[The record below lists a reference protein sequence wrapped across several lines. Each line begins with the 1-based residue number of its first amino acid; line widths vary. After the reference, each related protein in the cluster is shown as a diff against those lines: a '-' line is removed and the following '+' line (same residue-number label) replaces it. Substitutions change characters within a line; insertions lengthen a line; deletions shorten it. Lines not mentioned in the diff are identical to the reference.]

1 MPQAIP
7 VKSPIFLFYQ
17 DNDVG
22 VDKIGIGEYASY
34 KGNLYVLDNK
44 ANVDKTTT
52 VLQAVMHR
60 NLLPLDMDTFVNQI
74 LGQMHQNG
82 LIITAENL
90 NKNFMNKAE
99 ADGLYIKSQ
108 GLGKI
113 EIGDIFSEDNRTL
126 NQVFWRLKPGRYY
139 IDINELNEKAQELE
153 EAEQNKPEDEQRE
166 MYRWWHTFS
175 SDSTAKYIVDLQ
187 EANDI
192 RVATFLSAEGVSN
205 PSWMPIPKEDNGS
218 SFLHSFAE
226 IPDPYKATFFDLD
239 TYLPDLTPGSEA
251 QRVGSKDFFG
261 IHKLTSTDGG
271 RLPTGC
277 PVQDKGA
284 LVRISNLAR
293 NPDTFLVEIVS
304 TTEGLW
310 LNTITRV
317 NSTHKLGSWHQV
329 QGGGGK
335 GGDVPVGTVLSWD
348 STLPLPTGYAAADG
362 SEISKTDYND
372 LFNLVGNT
380 FGQASDVNKFKLPNI
395 ADNREVSSEEATP
408 STLVKRDDQGT
419 IKAKMMELTSYFP
432 VATGVEPDKLKD
444 KGYSI
449 LVWSTYGTVQMISA
463 KDFFEKTLRGFSGG
477 GTTITGTNSAIT
489 LDVDANDNI
498 DVNGELYIEGTTVD
512 LNVERGDYFQAGQ
525 YGFFAMKN
533 PKGRW
538 LFCDGREISR
548 TDYPELFEAIGTTY
562 GEGNGTTTFNIPDR
576 RGYFGRCLDAGAE
589 VDYQSDREI
598 GSKQGDA
605 IRNITG
611 YLGGDPGAA
620 GGAHPSGFS
629 STQGAFTG
637 DETYPYENTYSGEH
651 GIGGKFRFVT
661 FDASRVVPTA
671 PENVVKNI
679 AEYVCI
685 RY

>member
-60 NLLPLDMDTFVNQI
+60 NLLPLDMDTFINQI
-74 LGQMHQNG
+74 LNQMHQNG

-90 NKNFMNKAE
+90 NNSFMRKE
-99 ADGLYIKSQ
+99 DADGLYIKSK

-113 EIGDIFSEDNRTL
+113 EAGDLFSEDNRTI

-139 IDINELNEKAQELE
+139 LDMQELNEKAQELQ
-153 EAEQNKPEDEQRE
+153 EAEQNKPEDERRE
-166 MYRWWHTFS
+166 AYVWWEQAFG
-175 SDSTAKYIVDLQ
+175 DLAYPYIVDLQ

-192 RVATFLSAEGVSN
+192 RVATFLSAIGSDAY
-205 PSWMPIPKEDNGS
+205 WMPIPKEDNGS
-218 SFLHSFAE
+218 SFLHPFAE
-226 IPDPYKATFFDLD
+226 IPDPYKATLFDLD
-239 TYLPDLTPGSEA
+239 VYLPDLTPGSEA
-251 QRVGSKDFFG
+251 QHVGSKDFFG
-261 IHKLTSTDGG
+261 LHRIVRDSSS

-329 QGGGGK
+329 QGGGKG

-348 STLPLPTGYAAADG
+348 NTLPLPTGYAAADG

-395 ADNREVSSEEATP
+395 TDNREVSSEEATP

-512 LNVERGDYFQAGQ
+512 INEARGDYFQAGQ

-548 TDYPELFEAIGTTY
+548 EAYSDLFEAIGTTY

-611 YLGGDPGAA
+611 SFETRTPAGEHPPTGSFYISSTDGWLNSAYSLGG
-620 GGAHPSGFS
+620 GGEIS
-629 STQGAFTG
+629 
-637 DETYPYENTYSGEH
+637 
-651 GIGGKFRFVT
+651 I
-661 FDASRVVPTA
+661 DASKQVPTA

>member
-22 VDKIGIGEYASY
+22 VDKISIGEYASY

-60 NLLPLDMDTFVNQI
+60 NLLPLDMDTFINQI
-74 LGQMHQNG
+74 LNQMHQNG

-99 ADGLYIKSQ
+99 ADGLYIKSK

-113 EIGDIFSEDNRTL
+113 EAGDLFSEDNRTI

-139 IDINELNEKAQELE
+139 LDMRELNEKAQELE
-153 EAEQNKPEDEQRE
+153 EAEQNKPEDERRE
-166 MYRWWHTFS
+166 PYHWWEQSLGGYT
-175 SDSTAKYIVDLQ
+175 YQYLVDIQ

-192 RVATFLSAEGVSN
+192 RVATFLSPLGGT
-205 PSWMPIPKEDNGS
+205 PFWMPIPKEDNGS
-218 SFLHSFAE
+218 SFLHPFAE

-251 QRVGSKDFFG
+251 QRVGIEDFFG

-284 LVRISNLAR
+284 LVRISNLDR
-293 NPDTFLVEIVS
+293 NPDTFLVELVS

-329 QGGGGK
+329 QGGGKG

-348 STLPLPTGYAAADG
+348 NTLPIPTGYAAADG
-362 SEISKTDYND
+362 SEISKTDYSD

-395 ADNREVSSEEATP
+395 ADNREVSSVEATP
-408 STLVKRDDQGT
+408 DTLVKRDDQGT
-419 IKAKMMELTSYFP
+419 IKAKMLELTSYFP

-498 DVNGELYIEGTTVD
+498 DVNEA
-512 LNVERGDYFQAGQ
+512 RGDYFQAGQ

-562 GEGNGTTTFNIPDR
+562 GEGDGTTTFNIPDR

-611 YLGGDPGAA
+611 SFETRTPAGEHPPTGSFYISSTDGWLNSASSLGG
-620 GGAHPSGFS
+620 GGEIS
-629 STQGAFTG
+629 
-637 DETYPYENTYSGEH
+637 
-651 GIGGKFRFVT
+651 I
-661 FDASRVVPTA
+661 DASKQVPTA

>member
-60 NLLPLDMDTFVNQI
+60 NLLPLDMDTFINQI
-74 LGQMHQNG
+74 LNQMHQNG

-99 ADGLYIKSQ
+99 ADGLYIKSK

-113 EIGDIFSEDNRTL
+113 DIGDIFSEDYSNL
-126 NQVFWRLKPGRYY
+126 NKVFWRLKPGRYY
-139 IDINELNEKAQELE
+139 LDINELNEKAQELE

-166 MYRWWHTFS
+166 MYLWWGNAFS
-175 SDSTAKYIVDLQ
+175 VSSAKYIVDLQ

-192 RVATFLSAEGVSN
+192 RVATFLSDIGSDAY
-205 PSWMPIPKEDNGS
+205 WMPIPKEDNGS
-218 SFLHSFAE
+218 SFLHHFAE

-239 TYLPDLTPGSEA
+239 VYLPDLTPGSEV
-251 QRVGSKDFFG
+251 QRVGSNEFFG
-261 IHKLTSTDGG
+261 IHKLTSTVGG

-293 NPDTFLVEIVS
+293 NPDTFLIEIVS

-329 QGGGGK
+329 QGGGKG

-348 STLPLPTGYAAADG
+348 STLPIPTGYAAADG

-395 ADNREVSSEEATP
+395 TDNNEVSSEEATP

-419 IKAKMMELTSYFP
+419 IKAKMLELTSYFP

-498 DVNGELYIEGTTVD
+498 DVNGELYIEGTTSD

-548 TDYPELFEAIGTTY
+548 ADYPELFEAIGTTY

-589 VDYQSDREI
+589 VDYQSNREI

-611 YLGGDPGAA
+611 KMYDNHL
-620 GGAHPSGFS
+620 S
-629 STQGAFTG
+629 STNTTEGALVSSVLGTNYQYVG
-637 DETYPYENTYSGEH
+637 NGTYFGLNTE
-651 GIGGKFRFVT
+651 

>member
-60 NLLPLDMDTFVNQI
+60 NLLPLDMDTFINQI
-74 LGQMHQNG
+74 LNQMHQNG

-99 ADGLYIKSQ
+99 ADGLYIKSK

-113 EIGDIFSEDNRTL
+113 DIGDIFSEDYSNL
-126 NQVFWRLKPGRYY
+126 NKVFWRLKPGRYY
-139 IDINELNEKAQELE
+139 LDLNELKEKAQELI
-153 EAEQNKPEDEQRE
+153 EAEQNKPEDERRE
-166 MYRWWHTFS
+166 AYVWWEQS
-175 SDSTAKYIVDLQ
+175 LGSYPYPYLVDIQ

-192 RVATFLSAEGVSN
+192 RVATFLSPLGDT
-205 PSWMPIPKEDNGS
+205 PFWMPIPKEDEGNTH
-218 SFLHSFAE
+218 LCKFAE
-226 IPDPYKATFFDLD
+226 TPDPYKTVSTRLSDVI
-239 TYLPDLTPGSEA
+239 PDLTPGAEVEDG
-251 QRVGSKDFFG
+251 RRN
-261 IHKLTSTDGG
+261 HKLFGLHALTMYSND
-271 RLPTGC
+271 RMPTGC
-277 PVQDKGA
+277 PVQDKKA
-284 LVRISNLAR
+284 LVRISNLSR
-293 NPDTFLVEIVS
+293 SPDTYFIEIVS
-304 TTEGLW
+304 ETEGLW
-310 LNTITRV
+310 YTTV
-317 NSTHKLGSWHQV
+317 NYIGGKNIIGSWHQV
-329 QGGGGK
+329 QGGGK

-348 STLPLPTGYAAADG
+348 NTLPLPTGYAAADG

-395 ADNREVSSEEATP
+395 TDNREVSSEEATP

-419 IKAKMMELTSYFP
+419 IKAKMLELTSYFP

-498 DVNGELYIEGTTVD
+498 DVNGELYIEGTTSD

-548 TDYPELFEAIGTTY
+548 ADYPELFEAIGTTY
-562 GEGNGTTTFNIPDR
+562 GEGDGTTTFNIPDR
-576 RGYFGRCLDAGAE
+576 RGYFGL
-589 VDYQSDREI
+589 
-598 GSKQGDA
+598 
-605 IRNITG
+605 
-611 YLGGDPGAA
+611 
-620 GGAHPSGFS
+620 
-629 STQGAFTG
+629 
-637 DETYPYENTYSGEH
+637 NTD
-651 GIGGKFRFVT
+651 

-679 AEYVCI
+679 AEYICI

>member
-44 ANVDKTTT
+44 ANVDNTTT
-52 VLQAVMHR
+52 ILQAVMHR
-60 NLLPLDMDTFVNQI
+60 NLLPLDMDTFINQI
-74 LGQMHQNG
+74 LNQMHQNG

-99 ADGLYIKSQ
+99 ADGLYIKSK

-113 EIGDIFSEDNRTL
+113 DIGDIFSEDYSNL
-126 NQVFWRLKPGRYY
+126 NKVFWRLKPGRYY
-139 IDINELNEKAQELE
+139 LDVNELNEKAQELI
-153 EAEQNKPEDEQRE
+153 EAEQNKPVDEQR
-166 MYRWWHTFS
+166 YAYTWWHTFS
-175 SDSTAKYIVDLQ
+175 RDSTDKYIVDLQ

-192 RVATFLSAEGVSN
+192 RVATFLSTLGADAF
-205 PSWMPIPKEDNGS
+205 WMPIPKEDNGS
-218 SFLHSFAE
+218 SFLHPFAE
-226 IPDPYKATFFDLD
+226 IPNPYKVNFFDINAFLD
-239 TYLPDLTPGSEA
+239 GLAPGSVA
-251 QRVGSKDFFG
+251 TRVDSDDFFG
-261 IHKLTSTDGG
+261 LHRIVRDSSS

-277 PVQDKGA
+277 PVQDRDA
-284 LVRISNLAR
+284 LVRISNLDKR
-293 NPDTFLVEIVS
+293 SDTFFVELVS

-310 LNTITRV
+310 LNTITKVGDWHR
-317 NSTHKLGSWHQV
+317 LGSWHQV
-329 QGGGGK
+329 QGGGKG

-348 STLPLPTGYAAADG
+348 STLPIPTGYAAADG

-395 ADNREVSSEEATP
+395 TDNNEVSSEEATP

-419 IKAKMMELTSYFP
+419 IKAKMLELTSYFP

-463 KDFFEKTLRGFSGG
+463 KDFFEKTLRGFGGG

-512 LNVERGDYFQAGQ
+512 LEEPQFQAGQ

-548 TDYPELFEAIGTTY
+548 AEYPDLFEAIGTTY

-611 YLGGDPGAA
+611 SFETRTPAGEHPPTGSFYISSTDEWLNSASSLGG
-620 GGAHPSGFS
+620 GGEIS
-629 STQGAFTG
+629 
-637 DETYPYENTYSGEH
+637 
-651 GIGGKFRFVT
+651 I
-661 FDASRVVPTA
+661 DASKQVPTA

>member
-60 NLLPLDMDTFVNQI
+60 NLLPLDMDTFINQI
-74 LGQMHQNG
+74 LNQMHQNG

-90 NKNFMNKAE
+90 NNSFMRKE
-99 ADGLYIKSQ
+99 DADGLYIKSK

-113 EIGDIFSEDNRTL
+113 EAGDLFSEDNRTI

-139 IDINELNEKAQELE
+139 LDLQELNEKAQELQ
-153 EAEQNKPEDEQRE
+153 EAEQNKPEDERRE
-166 MYRWWHTFS
+166 LYHWWEQFLGGHP
-175 SDSTAKYIVDLQ
+175 YPYLVDIQ

-192 RVATFLSAEGVSN
+192 RVATFLPTLGDTSY
-205 PSWMPIPKEDNGS
+205 WMPIPKEDNGS
-218 SFLHSFAE
+218 SYLHEFAE

-329 QGGGGK
+329 QGGGKG

-362 SEISKTDYND
+362 SEISKTDYSD

-395 ADNREVSSEEATP
+395 TDNNEVSSEEATP

-498 DVNGELYIEGTTVD
+498 DVNGELYIEGTTSD

-538 LFCDGREISR
+538 LFCDGREVSR
-548 TDYPELFEAIGTTY
+548 EAYSDLFEAIGTTY
-562 GEGNGTTTFNIPDR
+562 GEGDGTTTFNIPDR

-605 IRNITG
+605 
-611 YLGGDPGAA
+611 
-620 GGAHPSGFS
+620 
-629 STQGAFTG
+629 
-637 DETYPYENTYSGEH
+637 
-651 GIGGKFRFVT
+651 
-661 FDASRVVPTA
+661 SRVVPVA

>member
-60 NLLPLDMDTFVNQI
+60 NLLPLDMDTFINQI
-74 LGQMHQNG
+74 LNQMHQNG

-99 ADGLYIKSQ
+99 ADGLYIKSP

-113 EIGDIFSEDNRTL
+113 GVGDVYSEDNRTI

-139 IDINELNEKAQELE
+139 LDVYELNEKAQELQ
-153 EAEQNKPEDEQRE
+153 EAEQNKPEGEQKDL
-166 MYRWWHTFS
+166 YFWWVQQLH
-175 SDSTAKYIVDLQ
+175 DSTAKYIIDLQ

-192 RVATFLSAEGVSN
+192 RIATFLQADGGGN

-218 SFLHSFAE
+218 SYLHEFAE
-226 IPDPYKATFFDLD
+226 TPDPYKTVSTRLSDVI
-239 TYLPDLTPGSEA
+239 PDLTPGAEVEDGW
-251 QRVGSKDFFG
+251 RN
-261 IHKLTSTDGG
+261 HKLFGLHALTMYSND
-271 RLPTGC
+271 RMPTGC
-277 PVQDKGA
+277 PVQDKKA
-284 LVRISNLAR
+284 LVRISNLSR
-293 NPDTFLVEIVS
+293 SPDTYFIEIVS
-304 TTEGLW
+304 ETEGLW
-310 LNTITRV
+310 YTTV
-317 NSTHKLGSWHQV
+317 NYIGGKNIIGSWHQV
-329 QGGGGK
+329 QGGGKG

-348 STLPLPTGYAAADG
+348 NTLPIPVGYAAADG

-419 IKAKMMELTSYFP
+419 IKAKMLELTSYFP

-512 LNVERGDYFQAGQ
+512 INEARGDYFQAGQ

-548 TDYPELFEAIGTTY
+548 ADYPELFEAIGTTY
-562 GEGNGTTTFNIPDR
+562 GEGDGTTTFNIPDR

-589 VDYQSDREI
+589 VDYQSYREI

-611 YLGGDPGAA
+611 SFETRTPAGEHPPTGSFYISSTGGWLNSASSLGG
-620 GGAHPSGFS
+620 GGEIS
-629 STQGAFTG
+629 
-637 DETYPYENTYSGEH
+637 
-651 GIGGKFRFVT
+651 I
-661 FDASRVVPTA
+661 DASKQVPTA

>member
-52 VLQAVMHR
+52 ILQAVMHR
-60 NLLPLDMDTFVNQI
+60 NLLPLDMDTFLNQI
-74 LGQMHQNG
+74 LNQMHQNG

-99 ADGLYIKSQ
+99 ADGLYIKSK

-113 EIGDIFSEDNRTL
+113 DIGDVYSENYS
-126 NQVFWRLKPGRYY
+126 NINKVFWRLKPGRYY
-139 IDINELNEKAQELE
+139 LDMQELNEKAQELQ
-153 EAEQNKPEDEQRE
+153 EAEQNKPVDEQR
-166 MYRWWHTFS
+166 YAYTWWHTFS
-175 SDSTAKYIVDLQ
+175 SASTAKYIVDLQ

-192 RVATFLSAEGVSN
+192 RVATFLPADGSGN
-205 PSWMPIPKEDNGS
+205 PYWMPIPKEDNGS
-218 SFLHSFAE
+218 SYLHEFAE
-226 IPDPYKATFFDLD
+226 IPDPYKVSFFDVSTFLNG
-239 TYLPDLTPGSEA
+239 LAPGSLA
-251 QRVGSKDFFG
+251 TRLDSGSFFG
-261 IHKLTSTDGG
+261 LHRIVRDSSSKI
-271 RLPTGC
+271 PNGC
-277 PVQDKGA
+277 PVQDRDA
-284 LVRISNLAR
+284 LVRISNLDKSS
-293 NPDTFLVEIVS
+293 DTFFVELVS
-304 TTEGLW
+304 ATEGLW
-310 LNTITRV
+310 LNTITKVGDWHR
-317 NSTHKLGSWHQV
+317 LGSWHQV
-329 QGGGGK
+329 QGGKG

-395 ADNREVSSEEATP
+395 TDNREVSSIEATP

-419 IKAKMMELTSYFP
+419 IKAKMLELTSYFP

-498 DVNGELYIEGTTVD
+498 DVNGELYIEGTTSD

-548 TDYPELFEAIGTTY
+548 ADYPELFEAIGTTY
-562 GEGNGTTTFNIPDR
+562 GEGDGTTTFNIPDR
-576 RGYFGRCLDAGAE
+576 RGYFGRCLDAGAG

-611 YLGGDPGAA
+611 KMYDNHLSSSNVMEGAIT
-620 GGAHPSGFS
+620 
-629 STQGAFTG
+629 STVNGTG
-637 DETYPYENTYSGEH
+637 YNYVGNGTYFGLNTD
-651 GIGGKFRFVT
+651 

>member
-52 VLQAVMHR
+52 ILQAVMHR

-99 ADGLYIKSQ
+99 ADGLYIKSK

-113 EIGDIFSEDNRTL
+113 DIGDIFSEDYSNL
-126 NQVFWRLKPGRYY
+126 NKVFWRLKPGRYY
-139 IDINELNEKAQELE
+139 FHPYELSEKAQKLV
-153 EAEQNKPEDEQRE
+153 EAEQNKPEYERRE
-166 MYRWWHTFS
+166 AYFWWGQAFG
-175 SDSTAKYIVDLQ
+175 DLAYPYIVDLQ

-192 RVATFLSAEGVSN
+192 RVATFLSTLGADAF
-205 PSWMPIPKEDNGS
+205 WMPIPKEDNGS
-218 SFLHSFAE
+218 SFLHPFAE

-239 TYLPDLTPGSEA
+239 VYLPDLTPGSEV

-277 PVQDKGA
+277 PVQDKSA

-335 GGDVPVGTVLSWD
+335 GGGDVPVGTVLSWD
-348 STLPLPTGYAAADG
+348 NTLPIPAGYAAADG

-395 ADNREVSSEEATP
+395 TDNREVSSIEATP
-408 STLVKRDDQGT
+408 DTLVKRDDQGT
-419 IKAKMMELTSYFP
+419 IKAKMLELTSYFP

-498 DVNGELYIEGTTVD
+498 DVNGELYIEGTTAD
-512 LNVERGDYFQAGQ
+512 LNVARGDYFQAGQ

-548 TDYPELFEAIGTTY
+548 ADYPELFEAIGTTY
-562 GEGNGTTTFNIPDR
+562 GEGDGTTTFNIPDR

-611 YLGGDPGAA
+611 KMYDNHLSSMNATEGALV
-620 GGAHPSGFS
+620 
-629 STQGAFTG
+629 STVMGTAYQYIGQG
-637 DETYPYENTYSGEH
+637 TYFGLNTD
-651 GIGGKFRFVT
+651 

>member
-44 ANVDKTTT
+44 ANVDNTTT
-52 VLQAVMHR
+52 ILQAVMHR
-60 NLLPLDMDTFVNQI
+60 NLLPLDMDTFINQI
-74 LGQMHQNG
+74 LNQMHQNG

-90 NKNFMNKAE
+90 NNSFMRKE
-99 ADGLYIKSQ
+99 DADGLYIKSK

-113 EIGDIFSEDNRTL
+113 DIGDIFSEDYSNL
-126 NQVFWRLKPGRYY
+126 NKVFWRLKPGRYY
-139 IDINELNEKAQELE
+139 FHPYELSEKAQELI
-153 EAEQNKPEDEQRE
+153 EAEQNKPEDERRE
-166 MYRWWHTFS
+166 AYVWWERAFGGP
-175 SDSTAKYIVDLQ
+175 YIVDLQ

-192 RVATFLSAEGVSN
+192 RVATFLSTLGADAF
-205 PSWMPIPKEDNGS
+205 WMPITKEDEGNTH
-218 SFLHSFAE
+218 LCKFAE
-226 IPDPYKATFFDLD
+226 IPNPYKVSFFDINAFLD
-239 TYLPDLTPGSEA
+239 GLAPGSVA
-251 QRVGSKDFFG
+251 TRVDSDDFFG
-261 IHKLTSTDGG
+261 LHRIVRDSSSS
-271 RLPTGC
+271 LPTGC
-277 PVQDKGA
+277 PVQDRDA
-284 LVRISNLAR
+284 LVRISNLDKR
-293 NPDTFLVEIVS
+293 SDTFFVELVS
-304 TTEGLW
+304 ATEGLW
-310 LNTITRV
+310 LNTITKV
-317 NSTHKLGSWHQV
+317 GDWHKLGSWHQV
-329 QGGGGK
+329 QGGGK

-380 FGQASDVNKFKLPNI
+380 FGQASDVNTFKLPNI
-395 ADNREVSSEEATP
+395 TDNREVSSEEATP

-419 IKAKMMELTSYFP
+419 IKAKMLELTSYFP

-489 LDVDANDNI
+489 LDVDANENI
-498 DVNGELYIEGTTVD
+498 DVNGELYIEGTTSD
-512 LNVERGDYFQAGQ
+512 LNIERGDYFQAGQ

-538 LFCDGREISR
+538 LFCDGRELSR

-611 YLGGDPGAA
+611 KMLDNHLSSSNVMEGAIT
-620 GGAHPSGFS
+620 
-629 STQGAFTG
+629 STVTG
-637 DETYPYENTYSGEH
+637 TDYNYVGNGPYF
-651 GIGGKFRFVT
+651 GINID

>member
-44 ANVDKTTT
+44 ANVDKDTT

-60 NLLPLDMDTFVNQI
+60 NLLPLDMDTFINQI
-74 LGQMHQNG
+74 LNQMHQNG

-99 ADGLYIKSQ
+99 ADELYIKSQ

-113 EIGDIFSEDNRTL
+113 DIGDIFSEDNRTI

-139 IDINELNEKAQELE
+139 LDVNELNEKAQELI
-153 EAEQNKPEDEQRE
+153 EAEQNKPEDERRE
-166 MYRWWHTFS
+166 PYPWWGQFLGGS
-175 SDSTAKYIVDLQ
+175 YIVDLQ

-192 RVATFLSAEGVSN
+192 RVATFLSTLGDT
-205 PSWMPIPKEDNGS
+205 PYWMPIPKEDNGS
-218 SFLHSFAE
+218 SYLHPFAE
-226 IPDPYKATFFDLD
+226 IPDPYTAHTINNSSFILKSLVPGTVLSDGRTRNNISTGVHHLTFYDSNR
-239 TYLPDLTPGSEA
+239 LPD
-251 QRVGSKDFFG
+251 
-261 IHKLTSTDGG
+261 
-271 RLPTGC
+271 GC
-277 PVQDKGA
+277 PVQDKNA
-284 LVRISNLAR
+284 LVRITNLKRYTNAY
-293 NPDTFLVEIVS
+293 LIEIIS
-304 TTEGLW
+304 TTEGIWCALIKEDY
-310 LNTITRV
+310 NTHEYIMGAWT
-317 NSTHKLGSWHQV
+317 QI
-329 QGGGGK
+329 QGGGNGK

-463 KDFFEKTLRGFSGG
+463 KDFFEKTLRGFGGG

-512 LNVERGDYFQAGQ
+512 INEARGDYFQAGQ

-548 TDYPELFEAIGTTY
+548 ADYPELFEAIGTTY
-562 GEGNGTTTFNIPDR
+562 GEGDGTTTFNIPDR

-611 YLGGDPGAA
+611 KMYDNHLSSSNVMEGAIT
-620 GGAHPSGFS
+620 
-629 STQGAFTG
+629 STVNGTG
-637 DETYPYENTYSGEH
+637 YNYEGNGPYFGLN
-651 GIGGKFRFVT
+651 ID

>member
-60 NLLPLDMDTFVNQI
+60 NLLPLDMDTFINQI
-74 LGQMHQNG
+74 LNQMHQNG

-113 EIGDIFSEDNRTL
+113 DIGDIFSEDYSNL
-126 NQVFWRLKPGRYY
+126 NKVFWRLKPGRYY
-139 IDINELNEKAQELE
+139 LNLEELNEKAQEIV
-153 EAEQNKPEDEQRE
+153 EAEQNKPEDERRE
-166 MYRWWHTFS
+166 AYLWWEQAFS
-175 SDSTAKYIVDLQ
+175 GYLYSYIVDLQ

-192 RVATFLSAEGVSN
+192 RVATFLSDTGSDAY
-205 PSWMPIPKEDNGS
+205 WMPIPKEDNGS
-218 SFLHSFAE
+218 SYLHPFAE

-239 TYLPDLTPGSEA
+239 VYLPDLTPGSEA

-329 QGGGGK
+329 QGGKG

-362 SEISKTDYND
+362 SEISKTDYSD

-498 DVNGELYIEGTTVD
+498 DVNGELYIEGTTSD

-548 TDYPELFEAIGTTY
+548 ADYPELFEAIGTTY
-562 GEGNGTTTFNIPDR
+562 GEGDGTTTFNIPDR

-611 YLGGDPGAA
+611 FMGNNYL
-620 GGAHPSGFS
+620 S
-629 STQGAFTG
+629 SATVNEGAFDTSVFGAGYAYTG
-637 DETYPYENTYSGEH
+637 NGPYNGLNIS
-651 GIGGKFRFVT
+651 

>member
-52 VLQAVMHR
+52 ILQAVMHR
-60 NLLPLDMDTFVNQI
+60 NLLPLDMDTFLNQI
-74 LGQMHQNG
+74 LNQMHQNG

-99 ADGLYIKSQ
+99 ADGLYIKSK

-113 EIGDIFSEDNRTL
+113 EAGDLFSEDNRTI

-139 IDINELNEKAQELE
+139 LDMQELNEKAQELQ
-153 EAEQNKPEDEQRE
+153 EAEQNKPEDERRE
-166 MYRWWHTFS
+166 LYPWWEQSLGGHPYT
-175 SDSTAKYIVDLQ
+175 YLVDIQ
-187 EANDI
+187 EANDTRI
-192 RVATFLSAEGVSN
+192 ATFLSTLGDTSY
-205 PSWMPIPKEDNGS
+205 WMPIPKEDNGS
-218 SFLHSFAE
+218 SYLHEFAE

-261 IHKLTSTDGG
+261 IHKLTSTDDG

-277 PVQDKGA
+277 PVQDKSA

-317 NSTHKLGSWHQV
+317 NGVHKLGSWHQV
-329 QGGGGK
+329 QGGGNGK

-348 STLPLPTGYAAADG
+348 NTLPLPTGYAAADG

-380 FGQASDVNKFKLPNI
+380 FGQASYVNKFKLPNI
-395 ADNREVSSEEATP
+395 TDNREVSSEEATP

-419 IKAKMMELTSYFP
+419 IKAKMLELTSYFP

-498 DVNGELYIEGTTVD
+498 DVNGELYIEGTTSD

-548 TDYPELFEAIGTTY
+548 EAYPDLFEAIGTTY

-576 RGYFGRCLDAGAE
+576 RGYFGRCLDAGAG

-611 YLGGDPGAA
+611 RMLDNHLSSSNVMEGAITSTVNGTGYKYVGDG
-620 GGAHPSGFS
+620 
-629 STQGAFTG
+629 
-637 DETYPYENTYSGEH
+637 TYFGLN
-651 GIGGKFRFVT
+651 ID

>member
-52 VLQAVMHR
+52 ILQAVMHR
-60 NLLPLDMDTFVNQI
+60 NLLPLDMDTFLNQI
-74 LGQMHQNG
+74 LNQMHQNG

-90 NKNFMNKAE
+90 NNSFMRKE
-99 ADGLYIKSQ
+99 DADGLYIKSQ

-113 EIGDIFSEDNRTL
+113 EAGDIFSEDNRTI

-139 IDINELNEKAQELE
+139 LDINELNEKAQELE
-153 EAEQNKPEDEQRE
+153 GAEQNKPEDEQRE
-166 MYRWWHTFS
+166 MYRWWGHAF
-175 SDSTAKYIVDLQ
+175 SDSTDKYIIDLQ

-192 RVATFLSAEGVSN
+192 RVATFLSDIGSDAY
-205 PSWMPIPKEDNGS
+205 WMPIPKEDNGS
-218 SFLHSFAE
+218 SFLHPFAE
-226 IPDPYKATFFDLD
+226 IPDPYKATFFALD
-239 TYLPDLTPGSEA
+239 VYLPDLTPGSEA
-251 QRVGSKDFFG
+251 QRVNSKDFFG
-261 IHKLTSTDGG
+261 IHNLTSTDGG

-304 TTEGLW
+304 ITEGLW

-317 NSTHKLGSWHQV
+317 NSEHKLGSWHQV

-348 STLPLPTGYAAADG
+348 NTLPLPTGYAAADG

-372 LFNLVGNT
+372 LFNLVGNI
-380 FGQASDVNKFKLPNI
+380 FGKASDVNKFKLPNI
-395 ADNREVSSEEATP
+395 TDNREVSSEEATP

-419 IKAKMMELTSYFP
+419 IKAKMLELTSYFP

-477 GTTITGTNSAIT
+477 GTTS
-489 LDVDANDNI
+489 
-498 DVNGELYIEGTTVD
+498 D
-512 LNVERGDYFQAGQ
+512 LNVERGGYFQAGQ

-611 YLGGDPGAA
+611 TLPPYDAGAMPEGGEM
-620 GGAHPSGFS
+620 
-629 STQGAFTG
+629 GAFKQ
-637 DETYPYENTYSGEH
+637 YSG
-651 GIGGKFRFVT
+651 GGPVVVGAQEGRYYYT

>member
-44 ANVDKTTT
+44 ANVDNNTTI
-52 VLQAVMHR
+52 LQAVMHR
-60 NLLPLDMDTFVNQI
+60 NLLPLDMDTFINQI
-74 LGQMHQNG
+74 LNQMHQNG

-99 ADGLYIKSQ
+99 ADGLYIKSK

-113 EIGDIFSEDNRTL
+113 DIGDIFSEDYSNI
-126 NQVFWRLKPGRYY
+126 NKVFWRLKPGRYY
-139 IDINELNEKAQELE
+139 LDLQEIYEKAQELI
-153 EAEQNKPEDEQRE
+153 EAEQNKPVDEQR
-166 MYRWWHTFS
+166 YAYTWWGQAF
-175 SDSTAKYIVDLQ
+175 SDSTDKYIVDLQ

-192 RVATFLSAEGVSN
+192 RVATFLSDIGSDAY
-205 PSWMPIPKEDNGS
+205 WMPIPKEDNGS
-218 SFLHSFAE
+218 SYLHPFAE
-226 IPDPYKATFFDLD
+226 IPDPYKATFFDLYV
-239 TYLPDLTPGSEA
+239 YLPDLTPGSEA

-293 NPDTFLVEIVS
+293 NPDTFLVELVS
-304 TTEGLW
+304 ATEGLW

-329 QGGGGK
+329 QGGGKG

-498 DVNGELYIEGTTVD
+498 DVNGELYIEGTTSD

-538 LFCDGREISR
+538 LFCDGRELSR
-548 TDYPELFEAIGTTY
+548 TDYPDLFGAIGTTY
-562 GEGNGTTTFNIPDR
+562 GEGDGTTTFNIPDR

-611 YLGGDPGAA
+611 SFETRTPAGEHPPTGSFYISSTDGWLNGASSLGG
-620 GGAHPSGFS
+620 GGEIS
-629 STQGAFTG
+629 
-637 DETYPYENTYSGEH
+637 
-651 GIGGKFRFVT
+651 I
-661 FDASRVVPTA
+661 DASKQVPTA

>member
-60 NLLPLDMDTFVNQI
+60 NLLPLDMDTFINQI
-74 LGQMHQNG
+74 LNQMHQNG

-113 EIGDIFSEDNRTL
+113 EIGDIFSEEYSNL

-139 IDINELNEKAQELE
+139 LDINELNEKAQELE

-166 MYRWWHTFS
+166 MYCWWGNAFRDS
-175 SDSTAKYIVDLQ
+175 SVKYIVDLQ

-192 RVATFLSAEGVSN
+192 RVATFLSDLGSDAY
-205 PSWMPIPKEDNGS
+205 WMPIPKEDNGS
-218 SFLHSFAE
+218 SFLHPFAE

-239 TYLPDLTPGSEA
+239 VYLPDLTPGSEA
-251 QRVGSKDFFG
+251 QRVGSKEFFG

-329 QGGGGK
+329 QGGGKG

-395 ADNREVSSEEATP
+395 TDNNEVSSEEATP

-419 IKAKMMELTSYFP
+419 IKAKMLELTSYFP

-498 DVNGELYIEGTTVD
+498 DVNGELYIEGTTSD

-548 TDYPELFEAIGTTY
+548 AEYPDLFEAIGTTY

-589 VDYQSDREI
+589 VDYQSNREI

-620 GGAHPSGFS
+620 GAAHPSGFS
-629 STQGAFTG
+629 NLQGAFTSN
-637 DETYPYENTYSGEH
+637 ENYPYSNTYAGEF
-651 GIGGKFRFVT
+651 GLSGKFRFVS

>member
-99 ADGLYIKSQ
+99 ADGLYIKSK

-113 EIGDIFSEDNRTL
+113 DIGDIFSEDNRTI

-139 IDINELNEKAQELE
+139 LDINELNEKAQELE

-166 MYRWWHTFS
+166 MYRWWGNAF
-175 SDSTAKYIVDLQ
+175 SDSTAKYIIDLQ

-192 RVATFLSAEGVSN
+192 RVATFLSEIGSDAY
-205 PSWMPIPKEDNGS
+205 WMQIPKEDNGS
-218 SFLHSFAE
+218 SYLHEFAE

-239 TYLPDLTPGSEA
+239 TYLPGLTPGSKA

-277 PVQDKGA
+277 PVQDKSA
-284 LVRISNLAR
+284 LVRISNLDR

-317 NSTHKLGSWHQV
+317 NGVHKLGSWHQV
-329 QGGGGK
+329 QGGGNGK

-348 STLPLPTGYAAADG
+348 NTLPLPTGYAAADG

-372 LFNLVGNT
+372 LFNLVGNI

-419 IKAKMMELTSYFP
+419 IKAKMLELTSYFP

-498 DVNGELYIEGTTVD
+498 DVNGELYIEGTTSD

-538 LFCDGREISR
+538 LFCDGRELSR
-548 TDYPELFEAIGTTY
+548 ADYPELFEAIGTTY

-576 RGYFGRCLDAGAE
+576 RGYFGL
-589 VDYQSDREI
+589 
-598 GSKQGDA
+598 
-605 IRNITG
+605 
-611 YLGGDPGAA
+611 
-620 GGAHPSGFS
+620 
-629 STQGAFTG
+629 
-637 DETYPYENTYSGEH
+637 NTD
-651 GIGGKFRFVT
+651 

>member
-44 ANVDKTTT
+44 ANVDNTTT
-52 VLQAVMHR
+52 ILQAVMHR
-60 NLLPLDMDTFVNQI
+60 NLLPLDMDTFINQI
-74 LGQMHQNG
+74 LNQMHQNG

-99 ADGLYIKSQ
+99 ADGLYIKSK

-113 EIGDIFSEDNRTL
+113 EAGDIFSEDNRTI

-139 IDINELNEKAQELE
+139 LDLGELYEKAQELE
-153 EAEQNKPEDEQRE
+153 EAEQNKPEDERRE
-166 MYRWWHTFS
+166 AYLWWEQAFS
-175 SDSTAKYIVDLQ
+175 SYPYSYIVDLQ

-192 RVATFLSAEGVSN
+192 RVATFLSDIGSGAY
-205 PSWMPIPKEDNGS
+205 WMPIPKEDNDS
-218 SFLHSFAE
+218 SFLHPFAE

-239 TYLPDLTPGSEA
+239 VYLPDLTPGSEA

-261 IHKLTSTDGG
+261 IHRLTSTDGG

-277 PVQDKGA
+277 PVQDKSA

-293 NPDTFLVEIVS
+293 TPDTFLVEIVS

-348 STLPLPTGYAAADG
+348 NTLPLPTGYAAADG

-395 ADNREVSSEEATP
+395 TDNNEVSSEEATP

-498 DVNGELYIEGTTVD
+498 DVNGELYIEGTTSD

-548 TDYPELFEAIGTTY
+548 ADYPELFEAIGTTY
-562 GEGNGTTTFNIPDR
+562 GEGDGTTTFNIPDR
-576 RGYFGRCLDAGAE
+576 RGYFGRCLDAGAG

-611 YLGGDPGAA
+611 KMYDNHLSSMNATEGALV
-620 GGAHPSGFS
+620 
-629 STQGAFTG
+629 STVMGTAYQYIGQG
-637 DETYPYENTYSGEH
+637 TYFGLNTD
-651 GIGGKFRFVT
+651 

>member
-44 ANVDKTTT
+44 ANVDKNTT

-60 NLLPLDMDTFVNQI
+60 NLLPLDMDTFINQI
-74 LGQMHQNG
+74 LNQMHQNG

-90 NKNFMNKAE
+90 NNNFMRKE
-99 ADGLYIKSQ
+99 DADGLYIKSK

-113 EIGDIFSEDNRTL
+113 EAGDLFSEDNRTI

-139 IDINELNEKAQELE
+139 LDTQELNEKAQELI
-153 EAEQNKPEDEQRE
+153 EAEQNKPEDERRE
-166 MYRWWHTFS
+166 LYPWWKQSLGGHPYT
-175 SDSTAKYIVDLQ
+175 YLVDIQ
-187 EANDI
+187 EANDTRI
-192 RVATFLSAEGVSN
+192 ATFLPTLGDTSY
-205 PSWMPIPKEDNGS
+205 WMPIPKEDNGS
-218 SFLHSFAE
+218 SYLHEFAE

-277 PVQDKGA
+277 PVQDKSA

-329 QGGGGK
+329 QGGGNGK

-419 IKAKMMELTSYFP
+419 IKAKMLELTSYFP

-512 LNVERGDYFQAGQ
+512 INEARGDYFQAGQ

-548 TDYPELFEAIGTTY
+548 ADYPELFEAIGTTY
-562 GEGNGTTTFNIPDR
+562 GEGDGTTTFNIPDR

-611 YLGGDPGAA
+611 SFETRTPAGEHPPTGSFYISSTDGWLNSASSLGG
-620 GGAHPSGFS
+620 GGEIS
-629 STQGAFTG
+629 
-637 DETYPYENTYSGEH
+637 
-651 GIGGKFRFVT
+651 I
-661 FDASRVVPTA
+661 DASKQVPTA

>member
-44 ANVDKTTT
+44 ANVDNTTT
-52 VLQAVMHR
+52 ILQAVMHR
-60 NLLPLDMDTFVNQI
+60 NLLPLDMDTFLNQI
-74 LGQMHQNG
+74 LNQMHQNG

-113 EIGDIFSEDNRTL
+113 DIGDIFSEDYSNL
-126 NQVFWRLKPGRYY
+126 NKVFWRLKPGRYY
-139 IDINELNEKAQELE
+139 FHPYELSEKAQELI
-153 EAEQNKPEDEQRE
+153 EAEQNKPEDERRE
-166 MYRWWHTFS
+166 LYPWWEQAFGG
-175 SDSTAKYIVDLQ
+175 STDKYIVDLQ

-192 RVATFLSAEGVSN
+192 RVATFLSADGADAF
-205 PSWMPIPKEDNGS
+205 WMPITKEDEGNTH
-218 SFLHSFAE
+218 LCKFAE
-226 IPDPYKATFFDLD
+226 IPNPYKVSFFDINAFLD
-239 TYLPDLTPGSEA
+239 GLAPGSVA
-251 QRVGSKDFFG
+251 TRVDRDDFFG
-261 IHKLTSTDGG
+261 LHRIVRDSSS

-277 PVQDKGA
+277 PVQDRDA
-284 LVRISNLAR
+284 LVRISNLDKR
-293 NPDTFLVEIVS
+293 SDTFFVELVS

-310 LNTITRV
+310 LNTITKV
-317 NSTHKLGSWHQV
+317 GDWHKLGSWHQV
-329 QGGGGK
+329 QGGGKG

-348 STLPLPTGYAAADG
+348 NTLPLPTGYAAADG

-395 ADNREVSSEEATP
+395 TDNREVSSIEATP

-419 IKAKMMELTSYFP
+419 IKAKMLELTSYFP

-463 KDFFEKTLRGFSGG
+463 KDFFEKTLRGFSGR

-498 DVNGELYIEGTTVD
+498 DVNRELYIEGTTVD
-512 LNVERGDYFQAGQ
+512 INEARGDYFQAGQ

-548 TDYPELFEAIGTTY
+548 ADYPELFEAIGTTY
-562 GEGNGTTTFNIPDR
+562 GEGDGTTTFNIPDR

-611 YLGGDPGAA
+611 KMYDNHLSSMNATEGALV
-620 GGAHPSGFS
+620 
-629 STQGAFTG
+629 STVMGTAYQYVGNG
-637 DETYPYENTYSGEH
+637 TYFGLNTD
-651 GIGGKFRFVT
+651 

>member
-60 NLLPLDMDTFVNQI
+60 NLLPLDMDTFINQI
-74 LGQMHQNG
+74 LNQMHQNG

-90 NKNFMNKAE
+90 NKNFMRKE
-99 ADGLYIKSQ
+99 DADGLYIKSQ

-113 EIGDIFSEDNRTL
+113 DIGDIFSEDYSNL
-126 NQVFWRLKPGRYY
+126 NKVFWRLKPGRYY
-139 IDINELNEKAQELE
+139 LDINELNEKAQELI
-153 EAEQNKPEDEQRE
+153 EAEQNKPVDEQR
-166 MYRWWHTFS
+166 YAYTWWEQAFS
-175 SDSTAKYIVDLQ
+175 NSTDKYIVDLQ

-192 RVATFLSAEGVSN
+192 RVATFLSDIGSGAY
-205 PSWMPIPKEDNGS
+205 WMSIPKEDNGS
-218 SFLHSFAE
+218 SYLHEFAE
-226 IPDPYKATFFDLD
+226 IPDPYKVSFFDVSAFLNG
-239 TYLPDLTPGSEA
+239 LAPGSLA
-251 QRVGSKDFFG
+251 TRLDSVSFFG
-261 IHKLTSTDGG
+261 LHRIVRDSSS

-277 PVQDKGA
+277 PVQDRDA
-284 LVRISNLAR
+284 LVRISNLDKSS
-293 NPDTFLVEIVS
+293 DTFFVELVS
-304 TTEGLW
+304 ATEGLW
-310 LNTITRV
+310 LNTITKVGDWHR
-317 NSTHKLGSWHQV
+317 LGSWHQV
-329 QGGGGK
+329 QGGKG

-419 IKAKMMELTSYFP
+419 IKANMLELTSYFP

-463 KDFFEKTLRGFSGG
+463 KDFFEKTLRGFGGG

-498 DVNGELYIEGTTVD
+498 DVNGELYIEGTTSD

-548 TDYPELFEAIGTTY
+548 ADYPELFEAIGTTY
-562 GEGNGTTTFNIPDR
+562 GEGDGNTTFNIPDR

-611 YLGGDPGAA
+611 KMYDNHLSSMNATEGALV
-620 GGAHPSGFS
+620 
-629 STQGAFTG
+629 STVMGTAYQYIGQG
-637 DETYPYENTYSGEH
+637 TYFGLNTD
-651 GIGGKFRFVT
+651 

>member
-22 VDKIGIGEYASY
+22 VDKISIGEYASY

-60 NLLPLDMDTFVNQI
+60 NLLPLDMDTFINQI
-74 LGQMHQNG
+74 LNQMHQNG

-99 ADGLYIKSQ
+99 ADGLYIKSK

-113 EIGDIFSEDNRTL
+113 DIGDIFSEDYSNL
-126 NQVFWRLKPGRYY
+126 NKVFWRLKPGRYY
-139 IDINELNEKAQELE
+139 LDINELNEKAQELE

-166 MYRWWHTFS
+166 MYRWWGKAF
-175 SDSTAKYIVDLQ
+175 SDSSAKYIVDLQ

-192 RVATFLSAEGVSN
+192 RVATFLSDIGSDAY
-205 PSWMPIPKEDNGS
+205 WMPIPKEDNGS
-218 SFLHSFAE
+218 SFLHPFAE
-226 IPDPYKATFFDLD
+226 IPDPYEATFFDLD
-239 TYLPDLTPGSEA
+239 VYLPDLTPGSEA
-251 QRVGSKDFFG
+251 HRVGSKEFFG

-277 PVQDKGA
+277 PVQDRDA
-284 LVRISNLAR
+284 LVRISNLDKR
-293 NPDTFLVEIVS
+293 SDTFFVELVS

-329 QGGGGK
+329 QGGGKG

-380 FGQASDVNKFKLPNI
+380 FGQARDVNKFKLPNI
-395 ADNREVSSEEATP
+395 TDNNEVSSEEATP

-419 IKAKMMELTSYFP
+419 IKAKMLELTSYFP

-512 LNVERGDYFQAGQ
+512 INVERGDYFQAGQ

-548 TDYPELFEAIGTTY
+548 ADYPELFEAIGTTY

-611 YLGGDPGAA
+611 SFETRTPIGEHPPTGSFYISSTDEWLNSASSLGG
-620 GGAHPSGFS
+620 GGEVS
-629 STQGAFTG
+629 
-637 DETYPYENTYSGEH
+637 
-651 GIGGKFRFVT
+651 I
-661 FDASRVVPTA
+661 DASKQVPTA

>member
-44 ANVDKTTT
+44 ANLDKTTT

-60 NLLPLDMDTFVNQI
+60 NLLPLDMDTFINQI
-74 LGQMHQNG
+74 LNQMHQNG

-99 ADGLYIKSQ
+99 ADGLYIKSK

-113 EIGDIFSEDNRTL
+113 EAGDLFSEDNRTI

-139 IDINELNEKAQELE
+139 LDVNELNEKAQELQ
-153 EAEQNKPEDEQRE
+153 EAEQNKPEDERRE
-166 MYRWWHTFS
+166 PYPWWGQAF
-175 SDSTAKYIVDLQ
+175 SDSTDKYIVDLQ

-192 RVATFLSAEGVSN
+192 RVATFLSDIGSDAY
-205 PSWMPIPKEDNGS
+205 WMPIPKEDNGPS
-218 SFLHSFAE
+218 YLHKFAE

-261 IHKLTSTDGG
+261 IHKLTSTDVG

-317 NSTHKLGSWHQV
+317 NGAHKLGSWHQV
-329 QGGGGK
+329 QGGGKG

-362 SEISKTDYND
+362 SEISKTDYSD

-512 LNVERGDYFQAGQ
+512 INEARGDYFQAGQ

-548 TDYPELFEAIGTTY
+548 EAYPDLFEAIGTTY

-611 YLGGDPGAA
+611 KMYDNHLSSMNATEGALV
-620 GGAHPSGFS
+620 
-629 STQGAFTG
+629 STVMGTAYQYIGQG
-637 DETYPYENTYSGEH
+637 TYFGLNTD
-651 GIGGKFRFVT
+651 

>member
-22 VDKIGIGEYASY
+22 VDKISIGEYASY

-60 NLLPLDMDTFVNQI
+60 NLLPLDMDTFINQI
-74 LGQMHQNG
+74 LNQMHQNG

-99 ADGLYIKSQ
+99 ADGLYIKSK

-113 EIGDIFSEDNRTL
+113 DIGDIFSEDYSNL
-126 NQVFWRLKPGRYY
+126 NKVFWRLKPGRYY
-139 IDINELNEKAQELE
+139 FHPYELSEKAQELI
-153 EAEQNKPEDEQRE
+153 EAEQNKPVDEQR
-166 MYRWWHTFS
+166 YAYTWWEQDF
-175 SDSTAKYIVDLQ
+175 SDSTDKYIVDLQ
-187 EANDI
+187 EANDL
-192 RVATFLSAEGVSN
+192 RVATFLPADGGGN

-218 SFLHSFAE
+218 SYLHEFAE
-226 IPDPYKATFFDLD
+226 IPDPYKVSSFDVSAFLNG
-239 TYLPDLTPGSEA
+239 LAPGSLA
-251 QRVGSKDFFG
+251 TGLDRGSFFG
-261 IHKLTSTDGG
+261 LHRIVRDSSSKI
-271 RLPTGC
+271 PNGC
-277 PVQDKGA
+277 PVQDRDA
-284 LVRISNLAR
+284 LVRISNLDKSS
-293 NPDTFLVEIVS
+293 DTFFVELVS
-304 TTEGLW
+304 ATEGLW
-310 LNTITRV
+310 LNTITKVGDWHR
-317 NSTHKLGSWHQV
+317 LGSWHQV
-329 QGGGGK
+329 QGGKG

-395 ADNREVSSEEATP
+395 ADNREVSSIEATP
-408 STLVKRDDQGT
+408 ETLVKRDDQGT
-419 IKAKMMELTSYFP
+419 IKAKMLELTSYFP

-498 DVNGELYIEGTTVD
+498 DVNGELYIEGTTSD

-548 TDYPELFEAIGTTY
+548 EAYPDLFEAIGTTY

-611 YLGGDPGAA
+611 SFETRTPAGEHPPTGSFYISSTDGWLNSDSSLGG
-620 GGAHPSGFS
+620 GGEIS
-629 STQGAFTG
+629 
-637 DETYPYENTYSGEH
+637 
-651 GIGGKFRFVT
+651 I
-661 FDASRVVPTA
+661 DASRQVPTA

>member
-44 ANVDKTTT
+44 ANVDKDTT

-60 NLLPLDMDTFVNQI
+60 NLLPLDMDTFINQI
-74 LGQMHQNG
+74 LNQMHQNG

-99 ADGLYIKSQ
+99 ADGLYIKSK

-113 EIGDIFSEDNRTL
+113 DIGDIFSEDYSNL
-126 NQVFWRLKPGRYY
+126 NKVFWRLKPGRYY
-139 IDINELNEKAQELE
+139 LDLNELNEKAQELI
-153 EAEQNKPEDEQRE
+153 EAEQNKPVDEQR
-166 MYRWWHTFS
+166 YAYTWWHIFS

-192 RVATFLSAEGVSN
+192 RVATFLSDIGSGVY
-205 PSWMPIPKEDNGS
+205 WMPIPKEDYGS
-218 SFLHSFAE
+218 SYLHPFAE
-226 IPDPYKATFFDLD
+226 IPNPYKVSFFDIDSFLD
-239 TYLPDLTPGSEA
+239 GLAPGSVA
-251 QRVGSKDFFG
+251 TRVDLDGFFG
-261 IHKLTSTDGG
+261 LHRIVRDNSS

-277 PVQDKGA
+277 PVQDRDA
-284 LVRISNLAR
+284 LVRISNLDKSS
-293 NPDTFLVEIVS
+293 DTFFVELVS
-304 TTEGLW
+304 ATEGLW
-310 LNTITRV
+310 LNTITKV
-317 NSTHKLGSWHQV
+317 GDWHKLGSWHQV
-329 QGGGGK
+329 QGGKG

-395 ADNREVSSEEATP
+395 TDNNEVSSEEATP

-419 IKAKMMELTSYFP
+419 IKAKMLELTSYFP

-498 DVNGELYIEGTTVD
+498 DVNGELYIEGTTSD

-562 GEGNGTTTFNIPDR
+562 GEGDGTTTFNIPDR
-576 RGYFGRCLDAGAE
+576 RGYFGRCLDAGAG

-611 YLGGDPGAA
+611 RMLDN
-620 GGAHPSGFS
+620 HLS
-629 STQGAFTG
+629 STNTTEGALVSSVLGTNYKYVG
-637 DETYPYENTYSGEH
+637 DGTYFGLNTE
-651 GIGGKFRFVT
+651 

>member
-44 ANVDKTTT
+44 ANVDNTTT
-52 VLQAVMHR
+52 ILQAVMHR
-60 NLLPLDMDTFVNQI
+60 NLLPLDMDTFLNQI
-74 LGQMHQNG
+74 LNQMHQNG

-113 EIGDIFSEDNRTL
+113 DIGDIFSEDYSNL
-126 NQVFWRLKPGRYY
+126 NKVFWRLKPGRYY
-139 IDINELNEKAQELE
+139 FHPYELSEKAQELI
-153 EAEQNKPEDEQRE
+153 EAEQNKPEDERRE
-166 MYRWWHTFS
+166 LYPWWKQAFGS
-175 SDSTAKYIVDLQ
+175 STDKYIVDLQ

-192 RVATFLSAEGVSN
+192 RVATFLSADGADAF
-205 PSWMPIPKEDNGS
+205 WMPITKEDEGNTH
-218 SFLHSFAE
+218 LCKFAE
-226 IPDPYKATFFDLD
+226 IPNPYKVSFFDINAFLD
-239 TYLPDLTPGSEA
+239 GLAPGSVA
-251 QRVGSKDFFG
+251 TRVDSDDFFG
-261 IHKLTSTDGG
+261 LHRIVRDSSS

-277 PVQDKGA
+277 PVQDRDA
-284 LVRISNLAR
+284 LVRISNLDKR
-293 NPDTFLVEIVS
+293 PDTFFVELVS

-310 LNTITRV
+310 LNTITKV
-317 NSTHKLGSWHQV
+317 GDWHKLGSWHQV
-329 QGGGGK
+329 QGGGKG

-348 STLPLPTGYAAADG
+348 NTLPLPTGYAAADG

-395 ADNREVSSEEATP
+395 TDNREVSSIEATP

-419 IKAKMMELTSYFP
+419 IKAKMLELTSYFP

-512 LNVERGDYFQAGQ
+512 INEARGDYFQAGQ

-548 TDYPELFEAIGTTY
+548 ADYPELFEAIGTTY
-562 GEGNGTTTFNIPDR
+562 GEGDGTTTFNIPDR

-611 YLGGDPGAA
+611 KMYDNHLSSINATEGALV
-620 GGAHPSGFS
+620 
-629 STQGAFTG
+629 STVMGTAYQYVGNG
-637 DETYPYENTYSGEH
+637 TYFGLNTD
-651 GIGGKFRFVT
+651 

>member
-60 NLLPLDMDTFVNQI
+60 NLLPLDMDTFINQI
-74 LGQMHQNG
+74 LNQMHQNG

-99 ADGLYIKSQ
+99 ADGLYIKSK

-113 EIGDIFSEDNRTL
+113 DIGDIFSEDYSNL
-126 NQVFWRLKPGRYY
+126 NKVFWRLKPGRYY
-139 IDINELNEKAQELE
+139 LDINELNEKAQELE

-166 MYRWWHTFS
+166 MYRWWGNAF
-175 SDSTAKYIVDLQ
+175 SDSSAKYIVDLQ

-192 RVATFLSAEGVSN
+192 RVATFLSDIGSDAY
-205 PSWMPIPKEDNGS
+205 WMPIPKEDNGS
-218 SFLHSFAE
+218 SFLHPFAE

-239 TYLPDLTPGSEA
+239 VYLPDLTPGSEA
-251 QRVGSKDFFG
+251 QRVGSKEFFG

-329 QGGGGK
+329 QGGGKG

-395 ADNREVSSEEATP
+395 TDNNEVSSEEATP

-419 IKAKMMELTSYFP
+419 IKAKMLELTSYFP

-489 LDVDANDNI
+489 LDVDVNDNI
-498 DVNGELYIEGTTVD
+498 DVNGELYIEGTTSD
-512 LNVERGDYFQAGQ
+512 LNVERDDYFQAGQ

-548 TDYPELFEAIGTTY
+548 ADYQELFEAIGTTY
-562 GEGNGTTTFNIPDR
+562 GEGDGTTTFNIPDR

-589 VDYQSDREI
+589 VDYQSNREI

-605 IRNITG
+605 IRNITATLNNNLLSYSNYTEG
-611 YLGGDPGAA
+611 AINTTVAGTGYSYLGNG
-620 GGAHPSGFS
+620 
-629 STQGAFTG
+629 
-637 DETYPYENTYSGEH
+637 PYVGVNL
-651 GIGGKFRFVT
+651 T

>member
-60 NLLPLDMDTFVNQI
+60 NLLPLDMDTFINQI
-74 LGQMHQNG
+74 LNQMHQNG

-113 EIGDIFSEDNRTL
+113 DIGDIFSEDYSNL
-126 NQVFWRLKPGRYY
+126 NKVFWRLKPGRYY
-139 IDINELNEKAQELE
+139 LDLNEINEKAQELI
-153 EAEQNKPEDEQRE
+153 EAEQNKPVDEQG
-166 MYRWWHTFS
+166 YAYTWWEQSF
-175 SDSTAKYIVDLQ
+175 SDSTDKYIVDLQ

-192 RVATFLSAEGVSN
+192 RVATFLSDIGSGAY
-205 PSWMPIPKEDNGS
+205 WMPIPKEDNGS
-218 SFLHSFAE
+218 SYLHPFAE
-226 IPDPYKATFFDLD
+226 IPDPYKVSIFDISAFLNG
-239 TYLPDLTPGSEA
+239 LAPGSLA
-251 QRVGSKDFFG
+251 TRLDSGSFFG
-261 IHKLTSTDGG
+261 LHRIVRDSSSKI
-271 RLPTGC
+271 PNGC
-277 PVQDKGA
+277 PVQDRDA
-284 LVRISNLAR
+284 LVRISNLDKSS
-293 NPDTFLVEIVS
+293 DTFFVELVS
-304 TTEGLW
+304 ATEGLW
-310 LNTITRV
+310 LNTITKVGDWHR
-317 NSTHKLGSWHQV
+317 LGSWHQV
-329 QGGGGK
+329 QGGGK

-395 ADNREVSSEEATP
+395 TDNNEVSSVENTP
-408 STLVKRDDQGT
+408 NTLVKRNDQGT
-419 IKAKMMELTSYFP
+419 IKAKTIELSSYFP
-432 VATGVEPDKLKD
+432 VTTGVEPDKLKD

-463 KDFFEKTLRGFSGG
+463 KDFFEKTLRGVSGG

-489 LDVDANDNI
+489 LDLDVNDNV

-548 TDYPELFEAIGTTY
+548 ADYTELFEAIGTTY
-562 GEGNGTTTFNIPDR
+562 GEGDGTTTFNIPDR
-576 RGYFGRCLDAGAE
+576 RGYFGRCLDAGAG

-611 YLGGDPGAA
+611 KMYDNHLSSMNTTEGALV
-620 GGAHPSGFS
+620 
-629 STQGAFTG
+629 STVMGTAYQYIGQG
-637 DETYPYENTYSGEH
+637 TYFGLNTD
-651 GIGGKFRFVT
+651 

>member
-52 VLQAVMHR
+52 ILQAVMHR
-60 NLLPLDMDTFVNQI
+60 NLLPLDMDTFLNQI
-74 LGQMHQNG
+74 LNQMHQNG

-90 NKNFMNKAE
+90 NKNFMRKE
-99 ADGLYIKSQ
+99 DADGLYIKSQ

-113 EIGDIFSEDNRTL
+113 DIGDIFSEDYSNL
-126 NQVFWRLKPGRYY
+126 NKVFWRLKPGRYY
-139 IDINELNEKAQELE
+139 FHPYELSEKAQELI
-153 EAEQNKPEDEQRE
+153 EAEQNKPEDERRE
-166 MYRWWHTFS
+166 AYVWWEREFGGL
-175 SDSTAKYIVDLQ
+175 AYPYIVDLQ

-192 RVATFLSAEGVSN
+192 RVATFLSTLGADAF
-205 PSWMPIPKEDNGS
+205 WMPITKEDEGNTH
-218 SFLHSFAE
+218 LCKFAE
-226 IPDPYKATFFDLD
+226 IPNPYKVSFFDINAFLD
-239 TYLPDLTPGSEA
+239 GLAPGSVA
-251 QRVGSKDFFG
+251 TRVDRDDFFG
-261 IHKLTSTDGG
+261 LHRIVRDSSSS
-271 RLPTGC
+271 LPTGC
-277 PVQDKGA
+277 PVQDRDA
-284 LVRISNLAR
+284 LVRISNLDKHS
-293 NPDTFLVEIVS
+293 DTFFVELVS

-310 LNTITRV
+310 LNTITKVGDWHR
-317 NSTHKLGSWHQV
+317 LGSWHQV
-329 QGGGGK
+329 QGGKG

-348 STLPLPTGYAAADG
+348 NTLPLPTGYAAADG

-395 ADNREVSSEEATP
+395 TDNREVSSEEATP

-463 KDFFEKTLRGFSGG
+463 KDFFEKTLRGFGGG

-548 TDYPELFEAIGTTY
+548 ADYPELFEAIGTTY

-611 YLGGDPGAA
+611 TLPPYDAGAMPEGGEM
-620 GGAHPSGFS
+620 
-629 STQGAFTG
+629 GAFKQ
-637 DETYPYENTYSGEH
+637 YSG
-651 GIGGKFRFVT
+651 GGPVVIGAQEGRYYYT
-661 FDASRVVPTA
+661 FNASRVVPTA

>member
-60 NLLPLDMDTFVNQI
+60 NLLPLDMDTFINQI
-74 LGQMHQNG
+74 LNQMHQNG

-90 NKNFMNKAE
+90 NKNFMRKE
-99 ADGLYIKSQ
+99 DADGLYIKSQ

-113 EIGDIFSEDNRTL
+113 DIGDIFSEDYSNL
-126 NQVFWRLKPGRYY
+126 NKVFWRLKPGRYY
-139 IDINELNEKAQELE
+139 LDVNELNEKAQELE

-166 MYRWWHTFS
+166 MYRWWGNAF
-175 SDSTAKYIVDLQ
+175 SDSTVKYIVDLQ

-192 RVATFLSAEGVSN
+192 RVATFLSDIGLDAYWV
-205 PSWMPIPKEDNGS
+205 PIPKEDNGS

-239 TYLPDLTPGSEA
+239 VYLPDLTPGSEA
-251 QRVGSKDFFG
+251 QRVGSKEFFG

-329 QGGGGK
+329 QGGGK

-408 STLVKRDDQGT
+408 STLVKRNDQGT
-419 IKAKMMELTSYFP
+419 IKAKMLELTSYFP

-512 LNVERGDYFQAGQ
+512 INEARGDYFQAGQ

-562 GEGNGTTTFNIPDR
+562 GEGDGTTTFNIPDR

-611 YLGGDPGAA
+611 FMGNNYL
-620 GGAHPSGFS
+620 S
-629 STQGAFTG
+629 SATINEGAFDTSVFGAGYAYTG
-637 DETYPYENTYSGEH
+637 NGPYNGLNIS
-651 GIGGKFRFVT
+651 

>member
-60 NLLPLDMDTFVNQI
+60 NLLPLDMDTFINQI
-74 LGQMHQNG
+74 LNQMHQNG

-99 ADGLYIKSQ
+99 ADGLYIKSK

-113 EIGDIFSEDNRTL
+113 DIGDIFSEDYSNL
-126 NQVFWRLKPGRYY
+126 NKVFWRLKPGRYY
-139 IDINELNEKAQELE
+139 LDVNELNEKAQELE

-166 MYRWWHTFS
+166 MYPWWGNAFR
-175 SDSTAKYIVDLQ
+175 DSTVKYIVDLQ

-192 RVATFLSAEGVSN
+192 RVATFLSDIGLDAY
-205 PSWMPIPKEDNGS
+205 WMPIPKEDNGS
-218 SFLHSFAE
+218 SFLHPFTE

-239 TYLPDLTPGSEA
+239 VYLPDLTPGSEA

-293 NPDTFLVEIVS
+293 KPDTFLVEIVS

-310 LNTITRV
+310 LNTITKVGDWHR
-317 NSTHKLGSWHQV
+317 LGSWHQV
-329 QGGGGK
+329 QGGKG

-498 DVNGELYIEGTTVD
+498 DVNGELYIEGTTSD

-538 LFCDGREISR
+538 LFCDGRELSR

-562 GEGNGTTTFNIPDR
+562 GEGDGTTTFNIPDR

-611 YLGGDPGAA
+611 KMYDNHLSSMNATEGALV
-620 GGAHPSGFS
+620 
-629 STQGAFTG
+629 STVMGTDYQYIGQG
-637 DETYPYENTYSGEH
+637 TYFGLNTD
-651 GIGGKFRFVT
+651 

>member
-52 VLQAVMHR
+52 ILQAVMHR
-60 NLLPLDMDTFVNQI
+60 NLLPLDMDTFINQI
-74 LGQMHQNG
+74 LNQMHQNG

-99 ADGLYIKSQ
+99 ADGLYIKSK

-113 EIGDIFSEDNRTL
+113 EAGDLFSEDNRTI

-139 IDINELNEKAQELE
+139 LDINELNEKAQELQ

-166 MYRWWHTFS
+166 MYRWWGHAF
-175 SDSTAKYIVDLQ
+175 SDSTAKYIIDLQ

-192 RVATFLSAEGVSN
+192 RVATFLSDIGSDAY
-205 PSWMPIPKEDNGS
+205 WMPIPKEDNGS
-218 SFLHSFAE
+218 SYLHEFAE
-226 IPDPYKATFFDLD
+226 IPDPYKTVSTRLSDVI
-239 TYLPDLTPGSEA
+239 PDLTPGAEVEDGW
-251 QRVGSKDFFG
+251 RN
-261 IHKLTSTDGG
+261 HKLFGLHALTMYSND
-271 RLPTGC
+271 RMPTGC
-277 PVQDKGA
+277 PVQDKKA
-284 LVRISNLAR
+284 LVRISNLSR
-293 NPDTFLVEIVS
+293 SPDTYFIEIVS
-304 TTEGLW
+304 ETEGLW
-310 LNTITRV
+310 YTTV
-317 NSTHKLGSWHQV
+317 NYIGGKNIIGSWHQV
-329 QGGGGK
+329 QGGGKG

-348 STLPLPTGYAAADG
+348 NTLPIPTGYAAADG
-362 SEISKTDYND
+362 SEISKTDYSD

-395 ADNREVSSEEATP
+395 TDNNEVSSEEATP

-419 IKAKMMELTSYFP
+419 IKAKMLELTSYFP

-498 DVNGELYIEGTTVD
+498 DVNGELYIEGTTSD

-548 TDYPELFEAIGTTY
+548 EAYSDLFEAIGTTY

-589 VDYQSDREI
+589 VDYQSNREI
-598 GSKQGDA
+598 GSKQSDA

-611 YLGGDPGAA
+611 KMYDNHLSSMNDTEGALV
-620 GGAHPSGFS
+620 
-629 STQGAFTG
+629 STVMGTAYQYIGQG
-637 DETYPYENTYSGEH
+637 TYFGLNTD
-651 GIGGKFRFVT
+651 

>member
-60 NLLPLDMDTFVNQI
+60 NLLPLDMDTFINQI
-74 LGQMHQNG
+74 LNQMHQNG

-99 ADGLYIKSQ
+99 ADGLYIKSK

-113 EIGDIFSEDNRTL
+113 DIGDIFSEDYSNL
-126 NQVFWRLKPGRYY
+126 NKVFWRLKPGRYY
-139 IDINELNEKAQELE
+139 FHPYELSEKAQELI
-153 EAEQNKPEDEQRE
+153 EAEQNKPEDERRE
-166 MYRWWHTFS
+166 AYVWWERAFGGL
-175 SDSTAKYIVDLQ
+175 AYPYIVDLQ

-192 RVATFLSAEGVSN
+192 RVATFLPADGSGN
-205 PSWMPIPKEDNGS
+205 PSWISIPKEDNGS
-218 SFLHSFAE
+218 SYLHKFVE
-226 IPDPYKATFFDLD
+226 IPDPYRTVSTRLSDVI
-239 TYLPDLTPGSEA
+239 PDLTPGADVEDGW
-251 QRVGSKDFFG
+251 RN
-261 IHKLTSTDGG
+261 HKLFGLHALTMYSND
-271 RLPTGC
+271 RMPTGC
-277 PVQDKGA
+277 PVQDKKA
-284 LVRISNLAR
+284 LVRISNLNR
-293 NPDTFLVEIVS
+293 SPDTYFIEIVS
-304 TTEGLW
+304 ETEGLW
-310 LNTITRV
+310 YTTV
-317 NSTHKLGSWHQV
+317 NYIGGKNIIGSWHQV
-329 QGGGGK
+329 QGGGK

-348 STLPLPTGYAAADG
+348 NTLPLPTGYAAADG

-419 IKAKMMELTSYFP
+419 IKAKMLELTSYFP

-463 KDFFEKTLRGFSGG
+463 KDFFEKTLRGFGGG

-498 DVNGELYIEGTTVD
+498 DVNGELYIDGTTSD
-512 LNVERGDYFQAGQ
+512 LNIERGDYFQAGQ

-548 TDYPELFEAIGTTY
+548 EAYPDLFEAIGTTY
-562 GEGNGTTTFNIPDR
+562 GEGDGTTTFNIPDR

-611 YLGGDPGAA
+611 SFETRTPAGEHPPTGSFYISSTDGWLNSASSLGG
-620 GGAHPSGFS
+620 GGEIS
-629 STQGAFTG
+629 
-637 DETYPYENTYSGEH
+637 
-651 GIGGKFRFVT
+651 I
-661 FDASRVVPTA
+661 DASKQVPTA